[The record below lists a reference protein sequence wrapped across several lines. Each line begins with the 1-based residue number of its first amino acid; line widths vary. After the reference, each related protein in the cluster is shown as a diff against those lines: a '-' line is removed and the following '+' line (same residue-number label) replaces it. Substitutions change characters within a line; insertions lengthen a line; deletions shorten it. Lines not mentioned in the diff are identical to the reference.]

1 MRFYNRK
8 RKFKF
13 SHHCIIYI
21 FFAFLRCEHFNILVL
36 RMMRKMNYATI
47 KKFDIANGPGVRVS
61 LFVSGCRHHCKNCF
75 NKEAWDFN
83 YGNPMTEAV
92 EEEISTQLKKIG
104 VYKSNRDGG
113 ESMTWRVADYG
124 SFLVHIMTQEA
135 RDFYAL
141 DKIFSFG
148 SEIKY
153 QKPKTVKKTA
163 KKATAKKTVAKKT
176 VKKTAT
182 KKTTV
187 KKSVKTATKKTTKKA
202 TVKKTTKT
210 AAKKTTKK
218 TTKKAAK

>member
-1 MRFYNRK
+1 MQNK
-8 RKFKF
+8 
-13 SHHCIIYI
+13 
-21 FFAFLRCEHFNILVL
+21 
-36 RMMRKMNYATI
+36 
-47 KKFDIANGPGVRVS
+47 DIAVLAARYADDKKAENIKLIDLKGLSS
-61 LFVSGCRHHCKNCF
+61 LCEYILIATVTSKPH
-75 NKEAWDFN
+75 
-83 YGNPMTEAV
+83 MEAV

-163 KKATAKKTVAKKT
+163 KKATAKKTV
-176 VKKTAT
+176 KKTAT